1 MRLRLLKSKQTK
13 QKTGQ
18 MCFVT
23 QKTFGCFLNLR
34 DIEVLAYCTSCEMA
48 SNEGLHTRVQLAL
61 RNESLLP
68 VVFES

>member
-1 MRLRLLKSKQTK
+1 
-13 QKTGQ
+13 